1 MLVISVSGGRVCARF
16 FTNRFFSAVNYDI
29 IARIG
34 RFLIKGKRD
43 EKTACVFY
51 GFVWNKFGRD
61 GGL

>member
-16 FTNRFFSAVNYDI
+16 FTNHFFFAVNYDI

-43 EKTACVFY
+43 EKSSWIILCFL
-51 GFVWNKFGRD
+51 FV
-61 GGL
+61 